1 MTKTDNLTPLAI
13 RELLTHSFVV
23 PKYQRGYR
31 WTTRQVTE
39 LLDDV
44 LAFVD
49 AAVGGFYC
57 LQPIVVTRR
66 DTAWELIDG
75 QQRLTT
81 LFLILS
87 YFNNRLAED
96 SRQDLFSL
104 EYDTRPESRAYLKS
118 LDPSRKD
125 ENIDFFYM
133 YNAYQAVRDW
143 FKPRKHRNN
152 DVESAFLNKVKVIWY
167 EVDQQDDPIRIFAR
181 LNVGKIPLTNAELVK
196 GLFLRSSNFAADENR
211 LRHLKQT
218 RIAQEWD
225 DIERRLQDDSFWY
238 FLTNERP
245 RSNRIDF
252 LLRLYATQWIQV
264 GPELQRDPSFVF
276 LAFNE
281 RLNMDGTD
289 ASSEWTRVKQLFL
302 RLDEW
307 YRDRHFYHLIGFLVF
322 HRTAIGQIMALAK
335 DCVTKTAFRRALKNQ
350 ILQGL
355 LGSRNALG
363 RSAVPA
369 AIESCLADLDY
380 PGDSKRIKE
389 VLLLFNIASLL
400 ESDRVKA
407 RFPFDLFKVEAW
419 DIEHVRAVHSAMPER
434 TDDRK
439 RWLGNVLA
447 YATGKTEL
455 VDQERELEA
464 HPTMEHGDACRAA
477 LRLLQTV
484 PFNDEEFEPLFVDI
498 IERFD
503 PEHNAETDN
512 SIGNLTLLDASTN
525 RSYKN
530 AIFPA
535 KRKILIALDKSGK
548 FIPLCTKNAFLKYYS
563 PKIDAM
569 LIWTKD
575 DAAAH
580 QTAMHGALVRFF
592 TTDEVT
598 A

>member
-1 MTKTDNLTPLAI
+1 MTHADKLAPLAI
-13 RELLTHSFVV
+13 RELMGHAFVV
-23 PKYQRGYR
+23 PCYQRGYR

-39 LLDDV
+39 LLEDV
-44 LAFVD
+44 LAFID
-49 AAVGGFYC
+49 AAAGGFYC

-66 DTAWELIDG
+66 GEQWELIDG

-81 LFLILS
+81 LLLILS

-96 SRQDLFSL
+96 YRRKLFTL

-118 LDPSRKD
+118 MDPLRKD
-125 ENIDFFYM
+125 DNVDFFHM
-133 YNAYQAVRDW
+133 FNAYQAIRDW
-143 FKPRKHRNN
+143 FSSRSHRVN
-152 DVESAFLNKVKVIWY
+152 DVESAFLNQVKVIWY
-167 EVDQQDDPIRIFAR
+167 EVDQADGPIDIFAR

-196 GLFLRSSNFAADENR
+196 GLFLRSSNFVADEPR

-225 DIERRLQDDSFWY
+225 DIERRLQDDAFWY
-238 FLTNERP
+238 FLTNERAT
-245 RSNRIDF
+245 SNRIDL
-252 LLRLYATQWIQV
+252 LLRLHANAIHSNRDL
-264 GPELQRDPSFVF
+264 ERDPSYVF

-281 RLNMDGTD
+281 HLNVDGVD
-289 ASSEWTRVKQLFL
+289 VSSEWARVKQLYL

-307 YRDRHFYHLIGFLVF
+307 YRDRYFYHLIGFLVF
-322 HRTAIGQIMALAK
+322 QRKPIGQIMALSRGCA
-335 DCVTKTAFRRALKNQ
+335 TKSEFRKILKVQ
-350 ILQGL
+350 ILQSL
-355 LGSRNALG
+355 LVSHTDLSSPEVSGT
-363 RSAVPA
+363 
-369 AIESCLADLDY
+369 IEDYLADLDY
-380 PGDSKRIKE
+380 PGDSRNIKA

-419 DIEHVRAVHSAMPER
+419 DIEHVRSVHSAMPER

-439 RWLGNVLA
+439 RWLANVLT
-447 YATGKTEL
+447 YATGEVAL
-455 VDQERELEA
+455 AEQARVLADHSA
-464 HPTMEHGDACRAA
+464 MEHGEICLAA
-477 LRLLQTV
+477 LHLLQTI
-484 PFNDEEFEPLFVDI
+484 PFDEDEFEPLFIDI

-503 PEHNAETDN
+503 PEPNAETDN

-535 KRKILIALDKSGK
+535 KRKILISLDKSGK

-563 PKIDAM
+563 PKINAM

-575 DAAAH
+575 DASAH
-580 QTAMHGALVRFF
+580 QSAMHDALVRFF
-592 TTDEVT
+592 TTGEVI